1 MDRWWPPGH
10 TIGWEHTFIHEVYDL
25 MQAIKGADNN
35 LHPDFDEGVRDQA
48 VLEAM
53 SLSAENG
60 SWVKVSDL

>member
-1 MDRWWPPGH
+1 
-10 TIGWEHTFIHEVYDL
+10 